1 MEYGLS
7 QFQMRASLRNR
18 VRLAVFVGN
27 WLKPVAFGNDLEFV
41 TTISIWFER
50 VLTLGG
56 FWLAGSTT
64 AKKKN

>member
-27 WLKPVAFGNDLEFV
+27 WLKPVAFGNDLEFDREV
-41 TTISIWFER
+41 TTISTWFER
-50 VLTLGG
+50 VLT
-56 FWLAGSTT
+56 
-64 AKKKN
+64 